1 MLEVL
6 WRSSACR
13 LVAVYDRALL
23 GVTDGFVFLPFLDW
37 ALRHLYKLVL
47 QQLLTQGASIE
58 SEIQRFFLIRLLCQ
72 FVRLFGL
79 VFVR

>member
-1 MLEVL
+1 MLV
-6 WRSSACR
+6 
-13 LVAVYDRALL
+13 VVYDGTLFGA
-23 GVTDGFVFLPFLDW
+23 TDGFVFLPFLDR

-58 SEIQRFFLIRLLCQ
+58 GEIQRFFSIRLLCQ